1 MAKDIGKIRNMT
13 PAEMDK
19 EELAI
24 RDEVWKLRLQLSTGQ
39 LQDPTKV
46 RRARKDLARLM
57 TVRSERKLAGTKE
70 SRGD

>member
-46 RRARKDLARLM
+46 RRARKSLARLM

>member
-46 RRARKDLARLM
+46 SRARKDLARLM
-57 TVRSERKLAGTKE
+57 TVRSERRLTGTKE

>member
-1 MAKDIGKIRNMT
+1 MAKDIAKIRSMS
-13 PAEMDK
+13 PAELDK

-46 RRARKDLARLM
+46 RRARKNLARLM
-57 TVRSERKLAGTKE
+57 TVRSEIKLAGTKE
-70 SRGD
+70 SGGD